1 MWKELLFV
9 GRYSGSSSLNFR
21 VSPDKEASTEL
32 SWKKVGRQW
41 MLRSGADKAVEGYC
55 SSHFLGLLCHTRQCA
70 MCSIGCHLNPHK
82 NIMGRTVLPSA
93 FHR

>member
-9 GRYSGSSSLNFR
+9 GRYLGSSSLNFR

-41 MLRSGADKAVEGYC
+41 MLRSGADKAVGGTVAHTSWVY
-55 SSHFLGLLCHTRQCA
+55 SATPGNVLCA
-70 MCSIGCHLNPHK
+70 L
-82 NIMGRTVLPSA
+82 
-93 FHR
+93 